1 VIYHNEIGLNRR
13 S

>member
-1 VIYHNEIGLNRR
+1 MPAGLNRR